1 MSKAL
6 KTEYIQVKVS
16 PEDKVKLQKLA
27 DEHGLTVSAYLR
39 MVIVKEFKKLNLK

>member
-6 KTEYIQVKVS
+6 QPESIQVKVS

-27 DEHGLTVSAYLR
+27 DEYGLTVSAYLR
-39 MVIVKEFKKLNLK
+39 MIIVKEFKKLNLK